1 MAFRAWTFAAL
12 GVVVFQ
18 ACNCGRQPTVM
29 KTEASISLAVD
40 ELDFGVVPEGT
51 SKGLRFR
58 VDNVGRA
65 SVNITVAIAAGGS
78 ADFSIGTAP
87 GTVDATGFVEVP
99 VVFTPQNAGSDEAFV
114 EVKTDVPDEPALRLK
129 LKGGPIVPGLTFE
142 PDPLAFAPATMSLE
156 RKTAQLR
163 STGTA
168 ALTIRS
174 VGVFANGNPD
184 FSVVPPALPV
194 RLLPGESVGVR
205 VEYARSARTT
215 EGQMEVLSDAA
226 DAGLKRL
233 RLLPDPPSLC
243 ANLIDDDMDGLI
255 DFPND
260 PGCQDVMDNDE
271 SNPAQCVN
279 GAVQPCGGQD
289 GGFCAGMR
297 SCANGLWGTC
307 AGAGMPVMETCNNVD
322 EDCDG
327 LVDDG
332 VTRACYTFAG
342 ATRGVGNCRDG
353 VEACSLG
360 QFVGACMGQVGP
372 STEVCGNSLDEDCNG
387 VVNNGCDAGVPF
399 DAGTPVDAGT
409 SCNPVGTWRLDGGAI
424 QYQCC
429 NIFGLGSY
437 AVNINVTQFA
447 IQTPTAIRPQPTHP
461 PGNLTSTMPL
471 VCPNGAFTGVRTISG
486 GCTEIFTLQGTFTSS
501 NRFVGTYR
509 AEFTGSQCVGDPQ
522 CGGEDCFDQTFSVE
536 AYR

>member
-1 MAFRAWTFAAL
+1 MALRAWTVVAL
-12 GVVVFQ
+12 GVVSFQ

-29 KTEASISLAVD
+29 KTEASVSLAVD

-65 SVNITVAIAAGGS
+65 PVNLTVTLAAGGS
-78 ADFSIGTAP
+78 PDFSIGTAP
-87 GTVDATGFVEVP
+87 GSVDATGFIEVP
-99 VVFTPQNAGSDEAFV
+99 VVFTPVNPGSDEAFV
-114 EVKTDVPDEPALRLK
+114 EVKTDVADEPPLRLR
-129 LKGGPIVPGLTFE
+129 LKGGPIVPALTFE

-156 RKTAQLR
+156 RRTAMLK

-168 ALTIRS
+168 ALTVRS

-215 EGQMEVLSDAA
+215 EGQMEVLSDDAA
-226 DAGLKRL
+226 AGLRRL

-243 ANLIDDDMDGLI
+243 SNLIDDDMDGLI

-260 PGCQDVMDNDE
+260 PGCQDPMDNDE
-271 SNPAQCVN
+271 YNPAQCVN
-279 GAVQPCGGQD
+279 GATQPCGAQD

-297 SCANGLWGTC
+297 SCANGVWGTC
-307 AGAGMPVMETCNNVD
+307 LGAGMPAMETCNSVD

-332 VTRACYTFAG
+332 VTRPCYTFAAG
-342 ATRGVGNCRDG
+342 TRGVGNCRDG
-353 VEACSLG
+353 AEACMLG
-360 QFVGACMGQVGP
+360 QFGGACVGQVGP
-372 STEVCGNSLDEDCNG
+372 SAEVCGNAVDEDCSG
-387 VVNNGCDAGVPF
+387 AVDNGCDAGVPF

-429 NIFGLGSY
+429 NIFGLGTY
-437 AVNINVTQFA
+437 AVNINVTQFNV
-447 IQTPTAIRPQPTHP
+447 QTATSIRPQPAHP
-461 PGNLTSTMPL
+461 SGNLTSTMPL
-471 VCPNGAFTGVRTISG
+471 VCPSGSFTASRTISG
-486 GCTEIFTLQGTFTSS
+486 GCTEIFTLQGTFTSP

-522 CGGEDCFDQTFSVE
+522 CGGEDCFDQTFPIE